1 MSAVVST
8 TPLLASPVQVEAV
21 EKKVRVPTTLPA
33 KYGKFIQFG
42 YYLMNKMNAVESI
55 ENQEEA
61 VPLVDEQLFLAKLGI
76 FDTLDSQQAL
86 VQEFF
91 DTSKTINAEIRK
103 MVHQRKRELAKA
115 DKPKKEK
122 KVRVPKVA
130 VPEDPTAVKEPKKG
144 KAKKGKLPTSEDQL
158 VNELVQLATAAP
170 SADKKADAM
179 AAVNVLLKK
188 TSPIADKVKEVKE
201 KVVKEKVVKEVKEK
215 VVKEKVVKEPKE
227 KVVKEVK
234 EVKEPKEKVVKE
246 VNEVKEPKEKVVKEV
261 KEKVVK
267 EKAPSAEP
275 VEEDELQVSV
285 FEFQDKKYLID
296 DNNNVYDFDTQDVIG
311 TFANGVL
318 SLTGQGNLGSSQS
331 D

>member
-8 TPLLASPVQVEAV
+8 TPLLASPVQV

-201 KVVKEKVVKEVKEK
+201 KVVKEVKEKVVKEVKEK
-215 VVKEKVVKEPKE
+215 VVKEVKEKVVKEVKEKVVKEPKE
-227 KVVKEVK
+227 KVVKE
-234 EVKEPKEKVVKE
+234 P
-246 VNEVKEPKEKVVKEV
+246 

-318 SLTGQGNLGSSQS
+318 SLTGQGNLRFPL
-331 D
+331 

>member
-1 MSAVVST
+1 VVPFNQVLISSFKMSAVVST
-8 TPLLASPVQVEAV
+8 TPLLVSPLQV

-42 YYLMNKMNAVESI
+42 YYLLNKMNAVESI
-55 ENQEEA
+55 ENQEES
-61 VPLVDEQLFLAKLGI
+61 VPLVDEKLFLAKLGI

-103 MVHQRKRELAKA
+103 MVHQHKRELAKA

-122 KVRVPKVA
+122 KVRVPKVVAEVDPSAAA
-130 VPEDPTAVKEPKKG
+130 VETKEPKKG
-144 KAKKGKLPTSEDQL
+144 KAKKAKLPTTEDQL
-158 VNELVQLATAAP
+158 VNELVQLATATSPPPPATSP
-170 SADKKADAM
+170 NKNKKTDAV

-201 KVVKEKVVKEVKEK
+201 KVVKA
-215 VVKEKVVKEPKE
+215 
-227 KVVKEVK
+227 
-234 EVKEPKEKVVKE
+234 
-246 VNEVKEPKEKVVKEV
+246 PKEKVVKEV

-267 EKAPSAEP
+267 APKEKVVKEVKEKPIEP

-285 FEFQDKKYLID
+285 FEFHDKKYLID
-296 DNNNVYDFDTQDVIG
+296 DNNNVYDFDSQDLIG
-311 TFANGVL
+311 SFANGLL
-318 SLTGQGNLGSSQS
+318 SLTVQGNLGSPRS